1 MQQAFDAMTPRPLDP
16 PPTPVAPVDTAR
28 RTEILE
34 TAASL
39 IASSGM
45 RTSLKE
51 IADACGILPGSLYH
65 HFDSKEAILVE
76 LIEQY
81 RADLD
86 GLAEQVHDRLHHQP
100 DCPLDEQVVTL
111 AKEMAACA
119 LRHRA
124 ALLLT
129 FYEPPSGAGA
139 EMVRAA
145 QRIPTAVTTATLEVF
160 RAGRERG
167 YIRDGIDLETLA
179 DRFCQAMLHISLG
192 VIGDLP
198 GADRVPEIRSR
209 ILFDGIATA
218 SPGDER
224 LDRSAAM
231 TAARRTIESWDN
243 AGRSEDERFAMLR
256 SVARAEFGRKG
267 YEATTVRDIASA
279 AGLSTGSV
287 YRLVGSKDELLST
300 IMQSFVDRVRTAW
313 RDVLTSDSTAL
324 EKLDALMWTDI
335 NVVDRFSDEF
345 NIQVAWLRESPPASS
360 SLGLSFTARLRDVKA
375 LLAEGSRTGE
385 IALTSPTADL
395 RAWSLFE
402 LLWIPENIV
411 RAQNPSGALDLAR
424 NTVLRG
430 AAQR

>member
-1 MQQAFDAMTPRPLDP
+1 M
-16 PPTPVAPVDTAR
+16 PVDTAR

-86 GLAEQVHDRLHHQP
+86 GLAERVHDRLHHVP
-100 DCPLDEQVVTL
+100 DIPIDDQIVAL
-111 AKEMAACA
+111 AREMAACA

-129 FYEPPSGAGA
+129 FYEPPSAAGE

-145 QRIPTAVTTATLEVF
+145 QHIPTAIATAALEVF
-160 RAGRERG
+160 RAGRDRG
-167 YIRDGIDLETLA
+167 YIREGIDLETFV

-198 GADRVPEIRSR
+198 GADRVPEIRCR
-209 ILFDGIATA
+209 ILVDGIATG
-218 SPGDER
+218 SPRDER
-224 LDRSAAM
+224 ARS
-231 TAARRTIESWDN
+231 IERDDGRPTN
-243 AGRSEDERFAMLR
+243 GRFVGRAGDTEDERFAMLR

-267 YEATTVRDIASA
+267 YEATTVRDIAAA
-279 AGLSTGSV
+279 AGMSTGSV
-287 YRLVGSKDELLST
+287 YRLVGSKDELLAT
-300 IMQSFVDRVRTAW
+300 IMQSFVDRVRTG
-313 RDVLTSDSTAL
+313 
-324 EKLDALMWTDI
+324 
-335 NVVDRFSDEF
+335 
-345 NIQVAWLRESPPASS
+345 VAGRC
-360 SLGLSFTARLRDVKA
+360 
-375 LLAEGSRTGE
+375 
-385 IALTSPTADL
+385 
-395 RAWSLFE
+395 
-402 LLWIPENIV
+402 
-411 RAQNPSGALDLAR
+411 
-424 NTVLRG
+424 
-430 AAQR
+430 